1 MGCGGGDFLTAL
13 SRGESALRFMM
24 ILLFFG
30 VVTLEGTVRVCGQ
43 GYPFVGQLLW
53 GLYMTEYIRSMV
65 YVVGVRLDF
74 GKKLKIELYE
84 KVVDDEPN
92 KYKLIKI
99 ITVPFENPGTRDE
112 EDNPVFNEGPFTCS
126 FNHISFFLDAHGP
139 LTLDEANVKINN
151 ILLNARNYFIDDIPD
166 STQPLIRL

>member
-1 MGCGGGDFLTAL
+1 
-13 SRGESALRFMM
+13 M

-53 GLYMTEYIRSMV
+53 GLYMTEYIRSME

-84 KVVDDEPN
+84 KVVGEPN

-99 ITVPFENPGTRDE
+99 ITVPF
-112 EDNPVFNEGPFTCS
+112 DNPATHTENDNPEFNGGPFTCS
-126 FNHISFFLDAHGP
+126 FNYISFFLDAHGP
-139 LTLDEANVKINN
+139 FTLDEANIKINN
-151 ILLNARNYFIDDIPD
+151 ILTNARNYFIEEIHH